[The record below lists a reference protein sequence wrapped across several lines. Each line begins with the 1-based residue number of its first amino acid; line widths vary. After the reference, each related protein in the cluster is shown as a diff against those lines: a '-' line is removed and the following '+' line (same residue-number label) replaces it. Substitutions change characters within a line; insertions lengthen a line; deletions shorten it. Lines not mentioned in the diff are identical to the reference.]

1 MAITQQ
7 LDENMV
13 LPLRFVGGV
22 VVALVGALLLFYVY
36 MRPPINDLELIALF
50 LSLTAL
56 VSVVAGYSVYRLG
69 WLNLSPHLSWTL
81 LGTYALSSF
90 LTFLNI
96 WFTAKL
102 MFFNEH
108 DLKLSVVLLFFASGI
123 AMSLGYFFSATLTA
137 NISKLSQAAYYISE
151 GDLQVRV
158 PVQGRDE
165 MAALAHSFNQMAGQL
180 EQAAQKQKEL
190 ERMRRDLIAWVGHDL
205 RTPLASIRAIV
216 EALADDIVEDPAD
229 AKRYLRTAKRDIR
242 SLSLLIDDLFEMAQL
257 DAGGLPLD
265 KQAISVSDMISDTL
279 ESFSTIASQEGVKL
293 EGGVAPGSDPVFVD
307 AQKVERVLSNL
318 VSNAIRH
325 TPSGGSIQV
334 HAAPY
339 EQQVQIKVCD
349 TGSGISEED
358 LPHIF
363 ERFYRGD
370 KSRNRSTGG
379 SGLGLAISK
388 RIVEAHDGQIEAES
402 QLGKGTCISFTLP
415 RPQKK

>member
-1 MAITQQ
+1 MQLTITP
-7 LDENMV
+7 ESHSTMT
-13 LPLRFVGGV
+13 LPLRFVAGV
-22 VVALVGALLLFYVY
+22 LVALVGTIVLFYLY
-36 MRPPINDLELIALF
+36 MGPPRSDLELIAIF
-50 LSLTAL
+50 LSITAC
-56 VSVVAGYSVYRLG
+56 VSIIAGYGVYRLG
-69 WLNLSPHLSWTL
+69 WLNLSPSLTWTL
-81 LGTYALSSF
+81 LSSYGLSSF

-108 DLKLSVVLLFFASGI
+108 DLKLSLVLLFFASGI
-123 AMSLGYFFSATLTA
+123 AMSLGYFLSATLTA
-137 NISKLSQAAYYISE
+137 KISRLSEAACYISE

-165 MAALAHSFNQMAGQL
+165 MAALAISFNEMATQL
-180 EQAAQKQKEL
+180 EEAAQKQQEL

-216 EALADDIVEDPAD
+216 EALADGVVEEEEEV
-229 AKRYLRTAKRDIR
+229 KRYLRTAKRDIR

-257 DAGGLPLD
+257 DAGGLPLS
-265 KQAISVSDMISDTL
+265 KQAISISDLLSDTL
-279 ESFSTIASQEGVKL
+279 ESFSTIARQHDVKL
-293 EGGVAPGSDPVFVD
+293 EGAVEPGSDPVFVD

-318 VSNAIRH
+318 ISNAIRH
-325 TPSGGSIQV
+325 TPANGSIHVSVAPNKKQV
-334 HAAPY
+334 
-339 EQQVQIKVCD
+339 EIKVCD

-388 RIVEAHDGQIEAES
+388 RIVQAHDGQINAES
-402 QLGKGTCISFTLP
+402 EVGKGTCISFTLP
-415 RPQKK
+415 RPA

>member
-1 MAITQQ
+1 MELPITPQSHS
-7 LDENMV
+7 NMM

-22 VVALVGALLLFYVY
+22 LVALVGTLLLFYLY
-36 MRPPINDLELIALF
+36 MGPQTSDLQLIALF
-50 LSLTAL
+50 LSITAF
-56 VSVVAGYSVYRLG
+56 VSIMVGYGVYRLG

-81 LGTYALSSF
+81 LGSYGLSSF

-108 DLKLSVVLLFFASGI
+108 DLKLALVLLFFASGI
-123 AMSLGYFFSATLTA
+123 AMSLGYFLSATLTA
-137 NISKLSQAAYYISE
+137 KISKLSQAAGYISE

-165 MAALAHSFNQMAGQL
+165 MAALASSFNEMAAQL
-180 EQAAQKQKEL
+180 EHASQKKQEL

-216 EALADDIVEDPAD
+216 EALADGVVEEPEDVT
-229 AKRYLRTAKRDIR
+229 RYLRTAKRDIR

-257 DAGGLPLD
+257 DAGLPLS
-265 KQAISVSDMISDTL
+265 KQALSISDLLSDTL
-279 ESFSTIASQEGVKL
+279 ESFSTIAKQHDVKL
-293 EGGVAPGSDPVFVD
+293 EGAVEAGSDPVFVD

-318 VSNAIRH
+318 ISNAIRH
-325 TPSGGSIQV
+325 TPANGSIHV
-334 HAAPY
+334 SVAPRD
-339 EQQVQIKVCD
+339 QQVEIKVCD
-349 TGSGISEED
+349 TGSGISKED

-388 RIVEAHDGQIEAES
+388 RIVQAHNGQISAES
-402 QLGKGTCISFTLP
+402 ELGKGTCISFTLP
-415 RPQKK
+415 RPS